1 MKKPFDKPNLSDSS
15 LLRLW
20 RRTVLKLWGYS
31 CIICGQGGNLDC
43 HHIIKRRYK
52 LLLFDWRNGVPV
64 HEGECHE
71 RANLE
76 APRMLSEE
84 QLQYLQGMRAL
95 TKKAYLFAER
105 LSESE
110 WRQRVKEELE
120 KKLLEPAELLQK
132 AAVWN

>member
-1 MKKPFDKPNLSDSS
+1 MKKLFDKPNLSDSS
-15 LLRLW
+15 LLLLW
-20 RRTVLKLWGYS
+20 RKTVLKVWGYR
-31 CIICGQGGNLDC
+31 CAICGMGGALEC
-43 HHIIKRRYK
+43 HHIVKRRYQ
-52 LLLFDWRNGVPV
+52 LLKFDWRNGIPA
-64 HEGECHE
+64 HSGECHE

-76 APRMLSEE
+76 APRILSEE

-110 WRQRVKEELE
+110 WRQRIKEELE
-120 KKLLEPAELLQK
+120 KKLREPAMLQK